1 MDNLDTQTPQSV
13 YFFGGEKRRSGINH
27 AAPYTDSHNR
37 EKFNHINPLL
47 LTSTKNNRL
56 TEKQCKYKII
66 HFWLQA
72 ARQV

>member
-1 MDNLDTQTPQSV
+1 MDNLDSQTPQSV

-47 LTSTKNNRL
+47 LTSTKI
-56 TEKQCKYKII
+56 TG
-66 HFWLQA
+66 
-72 ARQV
+72 